1 MRGIVFAP
9 PSAALAVRVDTP
21 RSRERAG
28 FQVKL
33 RKSKPKA
40 LGGAPKTGKWTR
52 DTPERRRLGGEHR
65 ASLVLLLALGA
76 VVVLAMGIFAFFS
89 SQRLDRG
96 LLGQHRQAMRRPDWV
111 RLNQLPPYVTNAFL
125 AVVDTSSF
133 QRLSPYGRQDR
144 PRLTVDLVSQV
155 QRLRRGVD
163 DQAWRAFMVPL
174 TEARLTRRAT
184 FEYYLNRIYL
194 GRAGDWRVY
203 GVQHAA
209 EEFFGKSARELTL
222 SEAATLAGMLMPP
235 RVINPENSPGAVG
248 ARRNEV
254 LQRMLEAGT
263 ITRGAFDQAVREELA
278 FQPGINYA
286 PMTRPAGF
294 GKEPEVIRLPP
305 GSIPATDSAAARN
318 AENPPP
324 NPGG

>member
-1 MRGIVFAP
+1 
-9 PSAALAVRVDTP
+9 
-21 RSRERAG
+21 
-28 FQVKL
+28 VKL
-33 RKSKPKA
+33 RKNKPKA

-65 ASLVLLLALGA
+65 ASLILLLVVGA
-76 VVVLAMGIFAFFS
+76 MIVVGMGIFAFLA

-96 LLGQHRQAMRRPDWV
+96 LLGQHRQSMRRPDWV
-111 RLNQLPPYVTNAFL
+111 RINQLPPYVTHAFL

-174 TEARLTRRAT
+174 TETRLSRRALL
-184 FEYYLNRIYL
+184 EYYMNRIYV

-209 EEFFGKSARELTL
+209 EEFFGKDANRLTL

-235 RVINPENSPGAVG
+235 RVIRPDAMPGAVG

-254 LQRMLEAGT
+254 LRRMLEAGR
-263 ITRGAFDQAVREELA
+263 IDRAAYDQATRDPLA
-278 FQPGINYA
+278 FQPGIDYA
-286 PMTRPAGF
+286 PMTRPAGW
-294 GKEPEVIRLPP
+294 GQEPEVIRLPP
-305 GSIPATDSAAARN
+305 GSIPASDSAAARASA
-318 AENPPP
+318 AENGQSPPAPAP
-324 NPGG
+324 NPAG

>member
-1 MRGIVFAP
+1 M
-9 PSAALAVRVDTP
+9 
-21 RSRERAG
+21 RAG
-28 FQVKL
+28 DQVKL
-33 RKSKPKA
+33 GKKKPKA

-76 VVVLAMGIFAFFS
+76 MIVIAMGVFAFLA

-96 LLGQHRQAMRRPDWV
+96 VLGQYRQSLRRPDWV
-111 RLNQLPPYVTNAFL
+111 RLNQLPPHVTGAFM

-174 TEARLTRRAT
+174 TEARLSRRAMV
-184 FEYYLNRIYL
+184 EYYLNRIYL

-203 GVQHAA
+203 GVQHAGQ
-209 EEFFGKSARELTL
+209 EFFGKEARALTPG
-222 SEAATLAGMLMPP
+222 EAATLAGMLMPP
-235 RVINPENSPGAVG
+235 RLVNPQSSPGAVG

-254 LQRMLEAGT
+254 LRRMLAAGS
-263 ITRGAFDQAVREELA
+263 ISQAAFDQATGEALA
-278 FQPGINYA
+278 FQPGIDYA
-286 PMTRPAGF
+286 PMTRPAGW
-294 GKEPEVIRLPP
+294 GDAEPEVIRLPP
-305 GSIPATDSAAARN
+305 GSIPASDSAAAR
-318 AENPPP
+318 AAGQGAPGQ
-324 NPGG
+324 NPGE

>member
-1 MRGIVFAP
+1 M
-9 PSAALAVRVDTP
+9 
-21 RSRERAG
+21 
-28 FQVKL
+28 KL

-52 DTPERRRLGGEHR
+52 DTPEHRRLGGEHR
-65 ASLVLLLALGA
+65 ASLILLLAIGA
-76 VVVLAMGIFAFFS
+76 LVVVGMGVFAFLS
-89 SQRLDRG
+89 SQRLNQG
-96 LLGQHRQAMRRPDWV
+96 LLGQYRQSMRRPDWV

-125 AVVDTSSF
+125 TVVDTSSF

-174 TEARLTRRAT
+174 TEARLSRRAT

-194 GRAGDWRVY
+194 GRAGDWRIY

-209 EEFFGKSARELTL
+209 EEFFGKDVRKLSL

-235 RVINPENSPGAVG
+235 RVINPEASPGAVG

-263 ITRGAFDQAVREELA
+263 ITRAAMEQARREPLA

-286 PMTRPAGF
+286 PMTRPVGW
-294 GKEPEVIRLPP
+294 GDQEPEVIRLPP
-305 GSIPATDSAAARN
+305 GSIPASDSAAAR
-318 AENPPP
+318 AAAGQDGQNPPATS
-324 NPGG
+324 PGG

>member
-1 MRGIVFAP
+1 
-9 PSAALAVRVDTP
+9 
-21 RSRERAG
+21 
-28 FQVKL
+28 VKL

-65 ASLVLLLALGA
+65 ASLILLLVIGA
-76 VVVLAMGIFAFFS
+76 FVVLGMGVFAFMA

-96 LLGQHRQAMRRPDWV
+96 ILGQYRQALRRPDWV

-144 PRLTVDLVSQV
+144 PRLSVDLVSQV
-155 QRLRRGVD
+155 HRLRRVPG

-174 TEARLTRRAT
+174 TEARLSRRAML
-184 FEYYLNRIYL
+184 EYYLNRIYL
-194 GRAGDWRVY
+194 GRAGDWRIY
-203 GVQHAA
+203 GVQHAS
-209 EEFFGKSARELTL
+209 EEFFGKDARKLTPG
-222 SEAATLAGMLMPP
+222 EAATLAGMLMPP
-235 RVINPENSPGAVG
+235 RVNNPEASPGAVG

-263 ITRGAFDQAVREELA
+263 IDRGTYDQALREALG
-278 FQPGINYA
+278 FQPGIDYA
-286 PMTRPAGF
+286 PMTRPAGW
-294 GKEPEVIRLPP
+294 GREPEVIRLPP
-305 GSIPATDSAAARN
+305 GSIPASDSSAAG
-318 AENPPP
+318 PGGQ
-324 NPGG
+324 NPG

>member
-1 MRGIVFAP
+1 M
-9 PSAALAVRVDTP
+9 
-21 RSRERAG
+21 
-28 FQVKL
+28 KL
-33 RKSKPKA
+33 RKTKPKA

-65 ASLVLLLALGA
+65 ASLILLLAIGA
-76 VVVLAMGIFAFFS
+76 MVVVGMGIFAFVA

-96 LLGQHRQAMRRPDWV
+96 VLGQYRQAMRRPDWV

-144 PRLTVDLVSQV
+144 PRLSVDLVSQV
-155 QRLRRGVD
+155 QRLRRGPG

-174 TEARLTRRAT
+174 TEARLTRRAML
-184 FEYYLNRIYL
+184 EYYLNRIYL
-194 GRAGDWRVY
+194 GRAGDWRIY

-209 EEFFGKSARELTL
+209 EEFFGKDSRKLTPG
-222 SEAATLAGMLMPP
+222 EAATLAGMLMPP
-235 RVINPENSPGAVG
+235 RVINPESSPGAVG

-254 LQRMLEAGT
+254 LRRMLEAGT
-263 ITRGAFDQAVREELA
+263 MDRAAFDQAVREPLA
-278 FQPGINYA
+278 FQPGIDYE
-286 PMTRPAGF
+286 PMTRPLGW

-305 GSIPATDSAAARN
+305 GSIPATDSAAARAGN
-318 AENPPP
+318 GEA